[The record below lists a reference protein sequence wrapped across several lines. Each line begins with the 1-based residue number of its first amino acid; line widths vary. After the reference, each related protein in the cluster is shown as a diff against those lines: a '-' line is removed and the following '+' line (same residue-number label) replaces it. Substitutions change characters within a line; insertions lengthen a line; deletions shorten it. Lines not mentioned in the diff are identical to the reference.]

1 MLIRLRY
8 AEFYKKCI
16 EDNQGGRVARIWIH
30 KGLHHISYGFVTT
43 LNLPFYRSRWR
54 QSIHGEILNAPERFE
69 KAFKDVPRNI
79 WRLFENATELQSEL
93 ESLKEDVNADTNAD
107 K

>member
-1 MLIRLRY
+1 MPSSIRSASKRIKAVESRVY
-8 AEFYKKCI
+8 GSTKVCI
-16 EDNQGGRVARIWIH
+16 
-30 KGLHHISYGFVTT
+30 ISPMDSSQYSNDHFIAVVGV
-43 LNLPFYRSRWR
+43 NLSKEK
-54 QSIHGEILNAPERFE
+54 SLNAPERFE

-79 WRLFENATELQSEL
+79 WRLFENATEFQSEL